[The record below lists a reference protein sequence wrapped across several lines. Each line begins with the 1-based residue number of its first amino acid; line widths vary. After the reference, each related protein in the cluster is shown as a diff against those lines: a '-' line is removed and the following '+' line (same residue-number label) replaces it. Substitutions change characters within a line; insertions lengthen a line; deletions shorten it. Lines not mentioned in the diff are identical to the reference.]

1 MNYFMPDSSASLMT
15 FFYEVEEVTESC
27 DDHLHVLRTDSPNHN
42 WEEHREHDVVVTCIK
57 VGRETGWQL
66 HSPKPLAH
74 GSLLICREVVAR
86 ARKVHFPTLRR
97 QGRMKFRSNVLVH
110 KILM

>member
-42 WEEHREHDVVVTCIK
+42 WEEHREHDVAVTCIK
-57 VGRETGWQL
+57 VGSETGWQL

-74 GSLLICREVVAR
+74 SSLLIFHEVVAH
-86 ARKVHFPTLRR
+86 A
-97 QGRMKFRSNVLVH
+97 GRSTFLLCAAGVG
-110 KILM
+110 